1 MNLKRVFAVMSKESR
16 EIVRDRLFFSLAF
29 IVPTALMLLFGY
41 GLSMDVEH
49 IPMAIIDRDG
59 SALSR
64 DYAHRFIDSRY
75 FNFKGYSR
83 DEREL
88 DPLIIQNEIRAV
100 VIIPEHFE
108 SDLLAGRPVHV
119 QTLIDG
125 TFPFRAQTTKGYVIA
140 INSAASLDQLASVLA
155 QTQGVSED
163 AAKRALQPV
172 RLDVRY
178 LYNQSV
184 KSIWSIAPKLMMV
197 ILMISPPFLTALGVV
212 REKEGGAIYNIYA
225 STVTRGEFLLG
236 KILPY
241 IVISALNAI
250 VLWLLATRLFGVPFK
265 GHFVF
270 FALASMLYVSCTT
283 GIGLLVSIFVRTQV
297 AAMIATAI
305 LTIVPAVLYSGILV
319 PIPSLSRGAQVLAHL
334 LPAMYYSEIVLGSF
348 LKGVGFE
355 VLRGDV
361 LVLAIYA
368 TTLFTA
374 GYLLF
379 HKRPSS

>member
-1 MNLKRVFAVMSKESR
+1 
-16 EIVRDRLFFSLAF
+16 
-29 IVPTALMLLFGY
+29 
-41 GLSMDVEH
+41 
-49 IPMAIIDRDG
+49 
-59 SALSR
+59 
-64 DYAHRFIDSRY
+64 
-75 FNFKGYSR
+75 
-83 DEREL
+83 
-88 DPLIIQNEIRAV
+88 
-100 VIIPEHFE
+100 
-108 SDLLAGRPVHV
+108 
-119 QTLIDG
+119 
-125 TFPFRAQTTKGYVIA
+125 
-140 INSAASLDQLASVLA
+140 
-155 QTQGVSED
+155 
-163 AAKRALQPV
+163 
-172 RLDVRY
+172 
-178 LYNQSV
+178 
-184 KSIWSIAPKLMMV
+184 MMV